1 MFSRSVI
8 DNYRSIFDDCRNVI
22 DNSIATLQLVASFT
36 IVIYNFHNFI
46 VPATVINIIKL
57 LTVVLVYYKN
67 L

>member
-8 DNYRSIFDDCRNVI
+8 DNYRSIFDDYRIVI
-22 DNSIATLQLVASFT
+22 DDSRATLQLVASFT
-36 IVIYNFHNFI
+36 IVIHNCHNFI
-46 VPATVINIIKL
+46 AQAAVTNIIKL